1 MERTTLTGLAD
12 VAEEPAERRTIPQ
25 AIRGSDWTVRVLAG
39 IGLLLA
45 WQVASMFMGRLL
57 MPSPAQTVESFV
69 ELIEDGELVD
79 AWLETLFILAVG
91 LGGIAVVGVSLG
103 IILGRFRLADTFLDP
118 VLTALFMV
126 PKLAVLP
133 IVALWFGY
141 QEEAKI
147 IYIFL
152 FGFFEVLFTVR
163 SGVRAMEA
171 EFVEVA
177 RSYVVPERMML
188 RSVILPASLP
198 FVVTGLRL
206 GLLRGIEGAV
216 IAGFLLES
224 NGIGGLIFNAGM
236 SFQPEILFAGLATVA
251 VVGVS
256 INVALHAVERRV
268 APWAT
273 QQPA

>member
-1 MERTTLTGLAD
+1 MTRTTSALKGIEQPL
-12 VAEEPAERRTIPQ
+12 AERRTIPQ
-25 AIRGSDWTVRVLAG
+25 AIRASDWTVRLLAALGLLAG
-39 IGLLLA
+39 
-45 WQVASMFMGRLL
+45 WQIASMIMGRLL
-57 MPSPAQTVESFV
+57 MPSPARTVESFI
-69 ELIEDGELVD
+69 ELIATGELID
-79 AWLETLFILAVG
+79 AWLETLFILGAG
-91 LGGIAVVGVSLG
+91 LGGIAVVGISLG
-103 IILGRFRLADTFLDP
+103 ILLGRFRLADTFLDP
-118 VLTALFMV
+118 VLTGLFML
-126 PKLAVLP
+126 PKLALLP
-133 IVALWFGY
+133 IIALWLGY
-141 QEEAKI
+141 QESAKI
-147 IYIFL
+147 VYIFL

-177 RSYVVPERMML
+177 RSYAVPERVML
-188 RSVILPASLP
+188 RSIILPASLP

-251 VVGVS
+251 VVGIS

-268 APWAT
+268 APWT
-273 QQPA
+273 VEQPA

>member
-1 MERTTLTGLAD
+1 MTRTTTGA
-12 VAEEPAERRTIPQ
+12 VGGVPRARGERRSIPQ
-25 AIRGSDWTVRVLAG
+25 IIRTSDWTIRVLALV
-39 IGLLLA
+39 GLLGA
-45 WQVASMFMGRLL
+45 WQIASMLMGRLL
-57 MPSPAQTVESFV
+57 MPSPARTVESFV
-69 ELIEDGELVD
+69 KLIGTGELVD
-79 AWLETLFILAVG
+79 AWIETLFVLGTG
-91 LGGIAVVGVSLG
+91 LVGIAVVGISLG

-118 VLTALFMV
+118 VLTGLFML
-126 PKLAVLP
+126 PKLALLP
-133 IVALWFGY
+133 IVALWLGY
-141 QEEAKI
+141 QEPAKI
-147 IYIFL
+147 VYIFL

-177 RSYVVPERMML
+177 RSYVVPERVML
-188 RSVILPASLP
+188 RSIILPASLP

-224 NGIGGLIFNAGM
+224 NGIGGLIFNAGV
-236 SFQPEILFAGLATVA
+236 SFRPEILFAGLATVA

-268 APWAT
+268 APWTAKA
-273 QQPA
+273 PV